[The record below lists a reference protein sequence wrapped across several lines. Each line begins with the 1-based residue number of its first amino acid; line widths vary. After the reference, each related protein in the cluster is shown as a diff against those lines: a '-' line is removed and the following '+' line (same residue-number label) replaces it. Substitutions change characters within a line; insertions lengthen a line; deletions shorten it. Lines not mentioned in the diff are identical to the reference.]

1 MFEGARRGSCD
12 GKKQVP
18 RRSAPRNDKGVR
30 QVWELGSKAEPG
42 SSLWQVNM
50 AKADGLKERLAR
62 YREIDI
68 SVTGR
73 KSGKES
79 MRPVWFVSEGSTLH
93 LLPVQ
98 GSDTQWFKNVEKNPR
113 IRISARGEKG
123 EFRAKVVTDCKAV
136 ASVVEKFREKYG
148 AADVKKYYS
157 NFDVAVELNVD

>member
-1 MFEGARRGSCD
+1 MFEGARRRSCD
-12 GKKQVP
+12 GKAESLV
-18 RRSAPRNDKGVR
+18 AML
-30 QVWELGSKAEPG
+30 LGMTKSFGARFEAEP
-42 SSLWQVNM
+42 SSSPWQVNM

-79 MRPVWFVSEGSTLH
+79 TRPVWFVSDGNTLH

-157 NFDVAVELNVD
+157 NFDVAVELNVG

>member
-1 MFEGARRGSCD
+1 
-12 GKKQVP
+12 
-18 RRSAPRNDKGVR
+18 
-30 QVWELGSKAEPG
+30 
-42 SSLWQVNM
+42 M
-50 AKADGLKERLAR
+50 AKTDGLKERLAR

-79 MRPVWFVSEGSTLH
+79 TRPVWFVREGNTLY

-98 GSDTQWFKNVEKNPR
+98 GSDTQWFKNVQKNPR
-113 IRISARGEKG
+113 IRVSARGEEG
-123 EFRAKVVTDCKAV
+123 EFRAKVITDSKAV

-157 NFDVAVELNVD
+157 NFDIALDLNVA